1 MSFSKN
7 NWVKIYELLW
17 KNEEIS
23 DLQKQI
29 VWEFEKAM
37 NFYLQ
42 KDFNNAKNIFLELSK
57 LHDEPSK
64 VYLERCEKYLQNPPD
79 ENWDGIYTLNE
90 K

>member
-1 MSFSKN
+1 
-7 NWVKIYELLW
+7 
-17 KNEEIS
+17 
-23 DLQKQI
+23 
-29 VWEFEKAM
+29 M

-79 ENWDGIYTLNE
+79 ENWDGIYNLNE